1 MIDALTLQRAAH
13 ALHRRGVPVLPRVLR
28 RAILHLYG
36 SALDPELELPRDTQL
51 GYGGLGIVIH
61 RGVRMG
67 RRVLVSHGV
76 TLGGRDGHDGL
87 PVVEDD
93 VKIGA
98 GAKVLGPVRL
108 GRGARVG
115 ANAVVLRDVPAGAT
129 VAGVPAREIAARSAN
144 AAGGLGLVA
153 GDAKE

>member
-1 MIDALTLQRAAH
+1 MFDALSLQRAAH
-13 ALHRRGVPVLPRVLR
+13 ALLRWRVPALPRVLKR
-28 RAILHLYG
+28 LILHLYG
-36 SALDPELELPRDTQL
+36 SVLDPALELPADTQL

-61 RGVRMG
+61 PGVRLG

-76 TLGGRDGHDGL
+76 TLGGRDGHEGL

-93 VKIGA
+93 VKIGS

-108 GRGARVG
+108 GRGSRVG
-115 ANAVVLRDVPAGAT
+115 ANAVVLRDVPPGAT
-129 VAGVPAREIAARSAN
+129 VAGVPAKEVGARAAHGAS
-144 AAGGLGLVA
+144 GLGLVA